1 MGAMQNTPSL
11 DDALAMLS
19 GIPAG
24 FYALTTGH
32 DNDESDWYV
41 DIEAGGYE
49 FIITRDELEICDE
62 RGKRLWVM
70 IDADDPRAWGAC
82 QIVDGLFDIEVEH
95 QMSEANERAAMEAND
110 RAMSEWCC
118 KNL

>member
-1 MGAMQNTPSL
+1 MQNTPSL

-70 IDADDPRAWGAC
+70 IDADDPRAWDAC
-82 QIVDGLFDIEVEH
+82 QIVDGLFDIEAEH

-110 RAMSEWCC
+110 RAMSEWCR